1 MVTFVLDASA
11 VLRYL
16 DDEAGAGRVEAILTA
31 HLDGRSAVVISA
43 IHWGEVMGILWKRH
57 GLEAAESTMRDLRS
71 MRFAIVAA
79 TAERSQR
86 AAVIRHKLRMP
97 YADAFGV
104 ELAGD
109 SPEHI
114 FVTADFDAK
123 PAEKHISIEFLP
135 TKPRA

>member
-16 DDEAGAGRVEAILTA
+16 DDEAGSARVEAILRA
-31 HLDGRSAVVISA
+31 HLDGKGIVIISAV
-43 IHWGEVMGILWKRH
+43 HWGEIMGILWKRH
-57 GLEAAESTMRDLRS
+57 GSEAANSTMLDLRS
-71 MRFAIVAA
+71 MGFAIVPA

-86 AAVIRHKLRMP
+86 AAVIRHRLQIP

-104 ELAGD
+104 ELAGA

-123 PAEKHISIEFLP
+123 PAEQEISIEFLP
-135 TKPRA
+135 VKPRA